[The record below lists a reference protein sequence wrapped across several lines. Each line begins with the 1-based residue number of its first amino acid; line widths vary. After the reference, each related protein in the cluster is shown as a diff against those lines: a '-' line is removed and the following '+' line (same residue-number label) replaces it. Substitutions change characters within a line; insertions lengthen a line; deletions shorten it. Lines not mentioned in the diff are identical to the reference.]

1 MAFDSRSLTWNW
13 FEIRAR
19 RICIGVEVRPSVDDN
34 VDWWRFTWTIFCVQ
48 FHLPSS
54 QRRYLTV
61 NKLPVRTFMFAI
73 VRLEGFTLAEAKH
86 TNLCSVSSR
95 SSEDI
100 FMGSFLVLV
109 IKTESRVTPS
119 HKQFMLHMKCGTS
132 THKHTHTS
140 LWATTTTTTTTT
152 WCSGDRMAR
161 STNGE
166 CKWRECFLFSRLNLN
181 V

>member
-1 MAFDSRSLTWNW
+1 
-13 FEIRAR
+13 
-19 RICIGVEVRPSVDDN
+19 
-34 VDWWRFTWTIFCVQ
+34 
-48 FHLPSS
+48 
-54 QRRYLTV
+54 
-61 NKLPVRTFMFAI
+61 MFAI

-132 THKHTHTS
+132 THKHTHVS
-140 LWATTTTTTTTT
+140 L
-152 WCSGDRMAR
+152 GHDDDDDDNDVVQRR
-161 STNGE
+161 SDGTKYE
-166 CKWRECFLFSRLNLN
+166 WR
-181 V
+181 VQVA